1 MHVLTFYF
9 FTWAIKYHLIIK
21 KHFKHLKL
29 KTMKTI
35 KLFQKLF
42 ETQFWDFAA
51 PSNFGWAYNC

>member
-1 MHVLTFYF
+1 
-9 FTWAIKYHLIIK
+9 
-21 KHFKHLKL
+21 
-29 KTMKTI
+29 MKTI